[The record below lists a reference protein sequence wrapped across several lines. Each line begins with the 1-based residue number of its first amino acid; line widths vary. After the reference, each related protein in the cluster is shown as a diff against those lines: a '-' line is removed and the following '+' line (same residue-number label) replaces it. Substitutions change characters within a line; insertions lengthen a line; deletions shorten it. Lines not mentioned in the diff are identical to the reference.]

1 MESASAVESSGRHP
15 ASRRSHVRAH
25 LRTYAAALTDDD
37 ARRCVLCVF
46 AFSVP
51 LSPLF
56 LPHSLF
62 LSFSLFPQVEL
73 TLDAGA
79 SVATGNGIGHDGRK

>member
-25 LRTYAAALTDDD
+25 LRTYAVALTDDD
-37 ARRCVLCVF
+37 AWRCVLCVY

-51 LSPLF
+51 FSLSLSFP
-56 LPHSLF
+56 
-62 LSFSLFPQVEL
+62 LSFSPFPQAEL

-79 SVATGNGIGHDGRK
+79 SVSTGNGVGHDGRK